1 MHEKVAETIRIYDI
15 PRSTVA
21 KLSGLWLT
29 DLSAWLNGRQS
40 LNAERVAR
48 IAQTVDNIVN
58 VIRTLPMKVD
68 LRDAENVRR
77 LIMAVN
83 DAALQMNLLDALLET
98 PAAVS
103 ASRG

>member
-1 MHEKVAETIRIYDI
+1 MHEQTAETIRIYDI

-29 DLSAWLNGRQS
+29 DLSAWLNGRQT
-40 LNAERVAR
+40 LNAERRAR
-48 IAQTVDNIVN
+48 IAQTVSDIVR
-58 VIRTLPMKVD
+58 VIETMPCKVD

-83 DAALQMNLLDALLET
+83 DAAQQMNLLDALLET
-98 PAAVS
+98 PATA
-103 ASRG
+103 